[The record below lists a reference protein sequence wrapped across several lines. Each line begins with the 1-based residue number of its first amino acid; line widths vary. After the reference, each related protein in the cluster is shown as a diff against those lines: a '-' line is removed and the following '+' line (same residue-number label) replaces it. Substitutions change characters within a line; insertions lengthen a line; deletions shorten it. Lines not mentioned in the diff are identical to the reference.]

1 MKVGCLFGTFD
12 PPHSGHVA
20 IAEAVRAQ
28 VGLDEV
34 WLVVTP
40 LNPFKQDRVM
50 SADSVRWY
58 MTDLAV
64 KGRPGLSASD
74 VELSLPQPNYT
85 VDTLADMRQRFPEDE
100 FSLIMGSDNLAGL
113 HKWKDPEG
121 ILKHHR
127 VLVYP
132 RPGVELHRMQAVYAD
147 HPRVQWVDAQMMD
160 LSSTRIRQRV
170 REGSDIGGMVPEAV
184 RSYISAQGLYKG

>member
-1 MKVGCLFGTFD
+1 MNVGCLFGTFD

-20 IAEAVRAQ
+20 IAEAVRSLA
-28 VGLDEV
+28 GLAEV

-40 LNPFKQDRVM
+40 LSPFKQDKLM

-64 KGRPGLSASD
+64 REHPGLSASD

-85 VDTLADMRQRFPEDE
+85 VDTLADMRRRFPEDE
-100 FSLIMGSDNLAGL
+100 FSLIMGSDNLADL
-113 HKWKDPEG
+113 HKWKGPEE
-121 ILKHHR
+121 ILEHHR

-147 HPRVQWVDAQMMD
+147 HPRVHWVDAPMMD

-170 REGSDIGGMVPEAV
+170 RDGADIGGMVPEAV
-184 RSYISAQGLYKG
+184 RSYISAQGLYRG